1 MALAFLHNKR
11 PGIAKVP
18 HTHDFSYKKIVY
30 PPTCETWGATQ
41 HFCKCG
47 ASELSDPVQGSHRF
61 GSERYTD
68 DSGHWY
74 VCEICGE
81 RGNFSE
87 HTPGTEAT
95 NVTPQT
101 CTECGYILAPATCTH
116 DWKWRLSSQGTC
128 TEGAWWERTCSLC
141 GAYQSKTDAPLGHDM
156 ISTVIQEPS
165 CVSKG
170 KKYNSCRR
178 CGYNTTED
186 IEVVA
191 HTREKI
197 SAVPATCTAAGSEE
211 GVRCSVCNTFIV
223 EPQTILPHHIPSE
236 TIYFQNGDESDKDYH
251 YYRQDCVHCGKN
263 LVYEFAPHAWE
274 VSAAGVKFCTICGK
288 IV

>member
-81 RGNFSE
+81 RGNLSE

-101 CTECGYILAPATCTH
+101 CIECGYILAPATCTH
-116 DWKWRLSSQGTC
+116 DWEWRLSSQGTC
-128 TEGAWWERTCSLC
+128 TEGAWWKRTCSLC
-141 GAYQSKTDAPLGHDM
+141 GAYESKSDAPLGHDM
-156 ISTVIQEPS
+156 ISTVIREPS

-170 KKYNSCRR
+170 EKYNSCLR
-178 CGYNTTED
+178 CGYNTTEE

-191 HTREKI
+191 HTSKKI
-197 SAVPATCTAAGSEE
+197 PAVPAGACTVIGSTE
-211 GVRCSVCNTFIV
+211 GERCSVCSTILKSP
-223 EPQTILPHHIPSE
+223 ETILP
-236 TIYFQNGDESDKDYH
+236 YH
-251 YYRQDCVHCGKN
+251 YPSD
-263 LVYEFAPHAWE
+263 APTYVKINSEMHFKQYLCTRCDKILSSEREEHVWG
-274 VSAAGVKFCTICGK
+274 VSAVGQTFCTQCGA
-288 IV
+288 IRL